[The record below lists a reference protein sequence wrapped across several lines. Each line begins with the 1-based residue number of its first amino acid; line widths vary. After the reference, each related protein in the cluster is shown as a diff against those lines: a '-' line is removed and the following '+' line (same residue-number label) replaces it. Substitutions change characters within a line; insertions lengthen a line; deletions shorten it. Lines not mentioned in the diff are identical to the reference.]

1 MVEEIG
7 VRSTK
12 LEGRGGNIRVISN
25 QHVRNLTNMTRLN
38 SWYPVEITI
47 SADQPLETVEELLE
61 KELPAIGKRI
71 GEIVSGPF
79 YKGVVSFGDGQLTL
93 SVIAECSEKNYH

>member
-1 MVEEIG
+1 
-7 VRSTK
+7 
-12 LEGRGGNIRVISN
+12 
-25 QHVRNLTNMTRLN
+25 MTRLN

-93 SVIAECSEKNYH
+93 SVIAECSEKNYHYIQRKLNREIYLLLTKNGIKV